1 MTIRNDSDFHTL
13 IISKRSGHI
22 NSKNSLSFLMVIIYF
37 MIIVNINNIFA
48 INSTNLFLFSN
59 ALIILHLYFIHWK
72 FKNFV
77 SFN

>member
-1 MTIRNDSDFHTL
+1 MA
-13 IISKRSGHI
+13 
-22 NSKNSLSFLMVIIYF
+22 IIYF
-37 MIIVNINNIFA
+37 VITVNINNISA

-59 ALIILHLYFIHWK
+59 ALIILYLHSIQWK

>member
-1 MTIRNDSDFHTL
+1 MTIKNDSDFHTL

-22 NSKNSLSFLMVIIYF
+22 SSKNILSFLMVIIYF

-59 ALIILHLYFIHWK
+59 ALIILHFYFIQWK

-77 SFN
+77 YFN